1 MNGSYPKQLVSEA
14 EKNDEWCEKNLDSI
28 AKNLETSNESLINE
42 KNKDIN
48 NYMLYN
54 GHVNMKDYEY
64 ITDQYGVPYPATL
77 NNFPITKNKID
88 LLVNEDL
95 KRPID
100 KKVSAVNKD
109 AALRKEKFKIS
120 LIANNLLQEINA
132 DIEGELGMELEMDNK
147 EFPIPDDID
156 EFMRYEYKEVIEEVV
171 NDGLEYLTRK
181 YRFKDLFK
189 DGFRDMLVTGKE
201 IYKAY
206 IKDGDP
212 YVRRVDPRS
221 FVYDKSIES
230 DYIENAQWAAEE
242 RWLTVNEVLDEFR
255 DSLSKDDVREIEEM
269 RQLVSADDLS
279 RYNNTIEWVDYDADK
294 GVRIRIISA
303 EWKSIKAIKFKISEN
318 KYNPEFPFKKVV
330 KDDYKPRKNEN
341 IETRYVDDI
350 WEATKIGGKIMVNAR
365 RRPNQVR
372 SVDDAGTTPLSYI
385 GVIHNHNTGKY
396 HSMVDLMRHV
406 QMLYN
411 IVMYHIELT
420 MARAGGKAV
429 IYDVAQMPTNIGMD
443 MQTVMYHLKNDGII
457 PINSQSEGMEGNT
470 FNQFQSVDFTLSN
483 SVQQLINLKMMLEQT
498 AGQITGVS
506 PQREGAVEQYE
517 YVGNVQRSVVQ
528 SSLAT
533 EGWFH
538 QHNELKKLV
547 FERLANLMKLAWA
560 GGKKAGY
567 ILGDGGYAFLNV
579 LPDVALNDYGVF
591 VGDGGKDDAMKQ
603 MLQQMSQA
611 ALQSG
616 TINMLDVI
624 KVLKADTMTEA
635 EHILERGIE
644 AMQKQQQSMQEQQM
658 QMQQAESEAKQADKE
673 FEMQKAQLDVEG
685 KVKVAEINA
694 QARIEAQEIASQAD
708 RDIDDV
714 REKGKLQSKA
724 IDADI
729 QSQMA
734 EKKSESD
741 RKMMAEKAKHDKE
754 IASKKVK
761 EKK

>member
-1 MNGSYPKQLVSEA
+1 MSAAHPKQFLPESE
-14 EKNDEWCEKNLDSI
+14 KTIEWCEENLRAI
-28 AKNLETSNESLINE
+28 AKNLAISNETLVNE

-88 LLVNEDL
+88 LLLSEDL

-100 KKVSAVNKD
+100 KKVLSINKD
-109 AALRKEKFKIS
+109 AALRKEKFKVS
-120 LIANNLLQEINA
+120 LIANNLLKEINQE
-132 DIEGELGMELEMDNK
+132 IEGEFGMELEMDNK

-156 EFMRYEYKEVIEEVV
+156 EFMRYEYKEVIEETV

-181 YRFKDLFK
+181 YRLKDVFKDS
-189 DGFRDMLVTGKE
+189 FRDLLVTGKE
-201 IYKAY
+201 FYKVY

-212 YVRRVDPRS
+212 YVRRIDPRS

-230 DYIENAQWAAEE
+230 DYLENAQWCAEE

-255 DSLSKDDVREIEEM
+255 DELDKEDVRKIEEM
-269 RQLVSADDLS
+269 RHLTSVDDLS
-279 RYNNTIEWVDYDADK
+279 KYNNSVEWVDYDSQK
-294 GVRIRIISA
+294 GTRVRIVSA
-303 EWKSIKAIKFKISEN
+303 EWKSIKSIKFKVSEN
-318 KYNPEFPFKKVV
+318 KYNPSAPFKKMV
-330 KDDYKPRKNEN
+330 KDDYKPRRGEN
-341 IETRYVDDI
+341 IETRYVDDV
-350 WEATKIGGKIMVNAR
+350 WEATRIGGQITVQAR

-372 SVDDAGTTPLSYI
+372 SVDDAGTTPLSYV
-385 GVIHNHNTGKY
+385 GVIHNHTSGKY

-429 IYDVAQMPTNIGMD
+429 VYDVAQMPSNLGMD
-443 MQTVMYHLKNDGII
+443 MQTVMYHIKNDGII
-457 PINSQSEGMEGNT
+457 PINSQAEGMETNT

-483 SVQQLINLKMMLEQT
+483 SIQQLMNLKMMLEQT

-533 EGWFH
+533 EGWFY
-538 QHNELKKLV
+538 QHNELKKIV
-547 FERLANLMKLAWA
+547 YERLANLMKLSWA
-560 GGKKAGY
+560 GGKHAGY
-567 ILGDGGYAFLNV
+567 VLGDGGYAFLNV

-591 VGDGGKDDAMKQ
+591 IGDAGKDDSLKGVI
-603 MLQQMSQA
+603 QQMSQA

-624 KVLKADTMTEA
+624 KVLKSDTLTEA

-644 AMQKQQQSMQEQQM
+644 TMQKQQQAVQQQAMQQ
-658 QMQQAESEAKQADKE
+658 QQAEAEAKQAEQQFD
-673 FEMQKAQLDVEG
+673 MQKIQMDVDG

-708 RDIDDV
+708 RDMDDV
-714 REKGKLQSKA
+714 REKNKLRSKIIDGDLESQMLDKKSKA
-724 IDADI
+724 DL
-729 QSQMA
+729 
-734 EKKSESD
+734 EK
-741 RKMMAEKAKHDKE
+741 EKE
-754 IASKKVK
+754 RSKKVVNK
-761 EKK
+761 N